1 MVPPTTGVAAQPTP
15 PVNPSPPGGAR
26 KEAKQHQASAAKSEE
41 GSSQGAGEAQNLGG
55 DLANSPDRAPGA
67 AFTRYRADRA
77 RAGSFTGVAHASQ
90 PSAWVTGLEWG
101 GGIGL
106 MALALALGFTTLRPT
121 PRRGPPV
128 VPAPAW
134 VRYRR
139 RR

>member
-41 GSSQGAGEAQNLGG
+41 GSSETGASPGEAQGRTNLGTDPSNG
-55 DLANSPDRAPGA
+55 ATRRDRVKPA
-67 AFTRYRADRA
+67 ADGFTPLTR
-77 RAGSFTGVAHASQ
+77 AHAQ
-90 PSAWVTGLEWG
+90 PSAWTTGLQWG

-106 MALALALGFTTLRPT
+106 MAIALALGYTTLRPT
-121 PRRGPPV
+121 PRRRTPV

-134 VRYRR
+134 AWRR
-139 RR
+139 R